1 MSLLPGLNLLP
12 SFFFFSGSSKRKSEV
27 EPCEAPEALL
37 QHKAARLEAASPG
50 HLHRLEA
57 AASPGQLHRVTEP
70 ATLGAQ
76 VIGAE
81 ATPITSIVNM
91 AALSAAATPTG
102 LAGGRTTVTSVPAA
116 ARSSPSS
123 ESPPPPSSKEPA
135 GSTGSSSE
143 TSSSAAPPPGRSSG
157 EFTGGYVHKLKKA
170 WMMKSFNGDGGAEPS
185 GAPDAAS
192 NGVGAADGRMNGGGA
207 GGGSGTN
214 SSATSPQLTR
224 ATPSPAGST
233 KSTGSGKGFPSAVRS
248 APVAAADIAP
258 PLRLNNGH
266 HNGASPVSDRKEDDE
281 DNDDEDDD
289 LSSGDQEDA
298 KPAPPKP
305 QRKKSAAKG
314 KPGPKPKGRPAGT
327 GKSKAGSGG
336 GSSSIA
342 KRTTAKGS
350 ESDNFSDSEK
360 ESDSS
365 KASSRQSDVGGG
377 KKRGRK
383 PVKAGAKAKGD
394 ESGEPRQKKLKAE
407 LSGAAVSTAGAAKT
421 GGGDPFARPSVSQ
434 LKKTGDSFLQDAS
447 CFEVAPKLNK
457 CRECRWSQAQR
468 QKQSLANIFCR
479 FYAFRRLRYTKNG
492 QIAQAGFCD
501 PRQDA
506 QAEDLKLW
514 LPSQE
519 LSPPDMDKETAK
531 LILRHLSSQFYT
543 IYRWA
548 FLLPSILYWFWR
560 NRFFPISCGICT
572 VLCMATV
579 FFILISVFSWFPT
592 ESAETKTVQ

>member
-1 MSLLPGLNLLP
+1 
-12 SFFFFSGSSKRKSEV
+12 
-27 EPCEAPEALL
+27 
-37 QHKAARLEAASPG
+37 
-50 HLHRLEA
+50 
-57 AASPGQLHRVTEP
+57 
-70 ATLGAQ
+70 
-76 VIGAE
+76 
-81 ATPITSIVNM
+81 M
-91 AALSAAATPTG
+91 AALSAAAAPTG

-116 ARSSPSS
+116 ARSS
-123 ESPPPPSSKEPA
+123 ESPPASSKELA
-135 GSTGSSSE
+135 GSAGSSSE

-157 EFTGGYVHKLKKA
+157 EFTGYVHKLKKA
-170 WMMKSFNGDGGAEPS
+170 WMMKSFNGDGGAEVT
-185 GAPDAAS
+185 GTPDAAAS
-192 NGVGAADGRMNGGGA
+192 NGIGTADGRMNGGGA

-281 DNDDEDDD
+281 DNDDENDD

-327 GKSKAGSGG
+327 GKAKAGSGG
-336 GSSSIA
+336 SSSTA
-342 KRTTAKGS
+342 KRMTTKGS

-407 LSGAAVSTAGAAKT
+407 FSGAAAASTAGNAVKT

-519 LSPPDMDKETAK
+519 LSPPDMDRETAK

-548 FLLPSILYWFWR
+548 FLLPSLH
-560 NRFFPISCGICT
+560 NRF
-572 VLCMATV
+572 L
-579 FFILISVFSWFPT
+579 
-592 ESAETKTVQ
+592 

>member
-1 MSLLPGLNLLP
+1 MCTSSSICSILGA
-12 SFFFFSGSSKRKSEV
+12 SKRKSDSEADAQEV
-27 EPCEAPEALL
+27 LL
-37 QHKAARLEAASPG
+37 QKAARLEAASPG
-50 HLHRLEA
+50 
-57 AASPGQLHRVTEP
+57 GQLHRVTEP
-70 ATLGAQ
+70 STLGAQ

-81 ATPITSIVNM
+81 ATPITSIVNT
-91 AALSAAATPTG
+91 AALSV
-102 LAGGRTTVTSVPAA
+102 RTVPHD
-116 ARSSPSS
+116 RISPSLS
-123 ESPPPPSSKEPA
+123 VSPPPSTTTTTIPA
-135 GSTGSSSE
+135 AESDE
-143 TSSSAAPPPGRSSG
+143 ISAGPTERNPT
-157 EFTGGYVHKLKKA
+157 EFTGYVHKLKKA
-170 WMMKSFNGDGGAEPS
+170 WMLKSYTSGSIAAAETTLLHSTATNGGDSCNGGSSNGGRSNGSSGS
-185 GAPDAAS
+185 GA
-192 NGVGAADGRMNGGGA
+192 
-207 GGGSGTN
+207 N
-214 SSATSPQLTR
+214 STATSPQLTR

-248 APVAAADIAP
+248 APAADIAP
-258 PLRLNNGH
+258 LRLNGH
-266 HNGASPVSDRKEDDE
+266 QQQHGSPASDRKEEEEDE
-281 DNDDEDDD
+281 ED
-289 LSSGDQEDA
+289 LSSGDEEDT
-298 KPAPPKP
+298 KPPAPK
-305 QRKKSAAKG
+305 QHRKKPFAAKG

-327 GKSKAGSGG
+327 AKPKG
-336 GSSSIA
+336 GSSA
-342 KRTTAKGS
+342 AARRVATKGS

-365 KASSRQSDVGGG
+365 KASSRQSEAGGGAAG

-383 PVKAGAKAKGD
+383 PLKAGAKVKS
-394 ESGEPRQKKLKAE
+394 EETGEPRLKKLKVE
-407 LSGAAVSTAGAAKT
+407 LTSHTTV
-421 GGGDPFARPSVSQ
+421 GGTTKSGDPFARPSISQ

-543 IYRWA
+543 IYR
-548 FLLPSILYWFWR
+548 
-560 NRFFPISCGICT
+560 
-572 VLCMATV
+572 
-579 FFILISVFSWFPT
+579 
-592 ESAETKTVQ
+592 

>member
-1 MSLLPGLNLLP
+1 MAEPG
-12 SFFFFSGSSKRKSEV
+12 
-27 EPCEAPEALL
+27 
-37 QHKAARLEAASPG
+37 RLEAT
-50 HLHRLEA
+50 
-57 AASPGQLHRVTEP
+57 SPGQLHRVTEP

-91 AALSAAATPTG
+91 AALSAAAAPTG

-116 ARSSPSS
+116 SRS
-123 ESPPPPSSKEPA
+123 ESPPSSSREPA

-143 TSSSAAPPPGRSSG
+143 ANSAAPPPGRSSG

-170 WMMKSFNGDGGAEPS
+170 WMMKSFNGDGAAEVT
-185 GAPDAAS
+185 GTPDATSA
-192 NGVGAADGRMNGGGA
+192 NGIGAADSRMNGGGA

-248 APVAAADIAP
+248 APVTAADIA

-266 HNGASPVSDRKEDDE
+266 HNGASPVSDRKEEDE

-327 GKSKAGSGG
+327 GKAKAGSGG
-336 GSSSIA
+336 SSSTA

-407 LSGAAVSTAGAAKT
+407 LSGAAVSTAGSAVKT

-543 IYRWA
+543 IYR
-548 FLLPSILYWFWR
+548 
-560 NRFFPISCGICT
+560 
-572 VLCMATV
+572 
-579 FFILISVFSWFPT
+579 
-592 ESAETKTVQ
+592 

>member
-1 MSLLPGLNLLP
+1 
-12 SFFFFSGSSKRKSEV
+12 
-27 EPCEAPEALL
+27 
-37 QHKAARLEAASPG
+37 
-50 HLHRLEA
+50 LEA

-76 VIGAE
+76 VIGAK

-91 AALSAAATPTG
+91 AALSAAAAPTG
-102 LAGGRTTVTSVPAA
+102 LAGGRTTVTSVPAAA

-135 GSTGSSSE
+135 GTGSSSE
-143 TSSSAAPPPGRSSG
+143 TNSAAPPPGRSSG
-157 EFTGGYVHKLKKA
+157 EFTGYVHKLKKA
-170 WMMKSFNGDGGAEPS
+170 WMMKSFNGDGGAEVT
-185 GAPDAAS
+185 GTPDAAAS
-192 NGVGAADGRMNGGGA
+192 NGSDAADSRINGGA

-258 PLRLNNGH
+258 LRLNNGH

-281 DNDDEDDD
+281 DEDDNDDD

-327 GKSKAGSGG
+327 GKAKAGSGG
-336 GSSSIA
+336 GSSTA
-342 KRTTAKGS
+342 KRTTTKGS

-365 KASSRQSDVGGG
+365 KASSRQSDMGGG

-407 LSGAAVSTAGAAKT
+407 LSGAAVSTAGSAVKS
-421 GGGDPFARPSVSQ
+421 GGDPFARPSVSQ

-543 IYRWA
+543 IYRSV
-548 FLLPSILYWFWR
+548 FLPSLLYTNSCR
-560 NRFFPISCGICT
+560 NRFFPHQLRYLYSAVHGNGL
-572 VLCMATV
+572 VTV
-579 FFILISVFSWFPT
+579 FCVFL
-592 ESAETKTVQ
+592 

>member
-1 MSLLPGLNLLP
+1 MAEPG
-12 SFFFFSGSSKRKSEV
+12 
-27 EPCEAPEALL
+27 
-37 QHKAARLEAASPG
+37 RLEAD
-50 HLHRLEA
+50 
-57 AASPGQLHRVTEP
+57 SPGQLHRVTEP

-91 AALSAAATPTG
+91 AALSAAAAPTG

-116 ARSSPSS
+116 AARSS
-123 ESPPPPSSKEPA
+123 ESPPPSSKEPA
-135 GSTGSSSE
+135 GTGSSSE

-170 WMMKSFNGDGGAEPS
+170 WMMKSFNGDGAES
-185 GAPDAAS
+185 TPDAAAS
-192 NGVGAADGRMNGGGA
+192 NGIGAAESRMNGSA
-207 GGGSGTN
+207 AGGSGTN

-327 GKSKAGSGG
+327 GKAKAGSGG
-336 GSSSIA
+336 ISGTA

-383 PVKAGAKAKGD
+383 PVKAGGKAKGD
-394 ESGEPRQKKLKAE
+394 EAGEPRQKKLKAE
-407 LSGAAVSTAGAAKT
+407 LSGAAVSTGGNAVKT

-531 LILRHLSSQFYT
+531 LILRHLSSEFYT
-543 IYRWA
+543 IYRWD
-548 FLLPSILYWFWR
+548 FLPSL
-560 NRFFPISCGICT
+560 
-572 VLCMATV
+572 L
-579 FFILISVFSWFPT
+579 
-592 ESAETKTVQ
+592 